1 MKCISVGDMSMKFV
15 NTEQLKTGMRIARP
29 IYNKKGVLL
38 YERDSKLT
46 DAAINSIKN
55 FGLIGIFILEPAEPC
70 PPMSDEDIEFERFQ
84 TVQVYA
90 IEEELKEI
98 VNSRRTRKI
107 DQIVAAI
114 VKNYGH
120 LSHKINFTQNLRSK
134 EDFVYK
140 QSLNV
145 AILAA
150 LMCHRMNVSVEDFN
164 DCITA
169 CIVHDLG
176 KIMIPESLLK
186 GEDEE
191 SLERIYETSQTTGF
205 DFIETVFSSNPNI
218 RRICQQT
225 QRTLQELKY
234 GEVNDKIKLVT
245 GARVMIVAEVY
256 DSMTAM
262 SAVGGP
268 RSEVVALRHLYE
280 HPEVFHPKAVEAL
293 VESIN
298 FLAPGTSVELTSGEK
313 ALVISVNS
321 YDILHPM
328 VLVFNSNQIVD
339 LSDRNMYDDL
349 EIADIMKT
357 MDNRYIMD
365 EDTLKKYGIS
375 K

>member
-1 MKCISVGDMSMKFV
+1 MKFV

-70 PPMSDEDIEFERFQ
+70 PPMSDDDIEFERFQ

-98 VNSRRTRKI
+98 VNSKRTRKI
-107 DQIVAAI
+107 DQIVTAVI
-114 VKNYGH
+114 KNYGH

-140 QSLNV
+140 HSLNV
-145 AILAA
+145 SILSA
-150 LMCHRMNVSVEDFN
+150 LMCHKMNVSVEDFN

-176 KIMIPESLLK
+176 KIMIPEALLK

-225 QRTLQELKY
+225 QRTLMQLKN
-234 GEVNDKIKLVT
+234 GEVDDKIKLVT

-268 RSEVVALRHLYE
+268 RSEVGALRHLYD

-293 VESIN
+293 VDSIN

-313 ALVISVNS
+313 ALVLSANS

-339 LSDRNMYDDL
+339 LSDRKMYDDL

-375 K
+375 